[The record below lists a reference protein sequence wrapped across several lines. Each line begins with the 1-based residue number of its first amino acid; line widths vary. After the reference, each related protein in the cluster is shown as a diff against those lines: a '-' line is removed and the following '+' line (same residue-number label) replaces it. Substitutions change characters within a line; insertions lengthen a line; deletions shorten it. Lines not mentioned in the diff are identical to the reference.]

1 MDAIIRKFAID
12 DAEELNSV
20 IEYTIEESYKW
31 IYPEEVRE
39 IFKEEN
45 STEQLVER
53 GEKDYVL
60 VVVNPDDENKIVG
73 TGALIDNRIFGVYV
87 HPEYQSN
94 GIGVRIMEQLEDR
107 ALGNGIK
114 KLVLSAS
121 ISSKDFYRK
130 LGYRGDPR
138 IIKLDDR
145 REYIVYDM
153 DKELD

>member
-1 MDAIIRKFAID
+1 MDAIVRKFVID
-12 DAEELNSV
+12 DAEELNNV
-20 IEYTIEESYKW
+20 IEHTIEESYKW

-39 IFKEEN
+39 VFKEEN
-45 STEQLVER
+45 STEQLAER

-60 VVVNPDDENKIVG
+60 VVVDPDDENKIVG
-73 TGALIDNRIFGVYV
+73 TGSLIDNRIFGVYV
-87 HPEYQSN
+87 HPEYQAN

-130 LGYRGDPR
+130 LGYRGEPR
-138 IIKLDDR
+138 IIKLDGQ

-153 DKELD
+153 EKDLS